1 LRRNPFGILI
11 RNFLNAFG
19 LKAVLLLAAFALASC
34 NKPSGASENAGE
46 DPQVK
51 SLGTVEVTARLV
63 EIPDGAIFQRD
74 LYDYATILK
83 YEVVAVQRGVVE
95 KGPTIYVGHYNPWK
109 PRAEAADKRAKG
121 IGGTLRQFRAGQLH
135 RMALESPMDDHFM
148 GGIVDKYFGKH
159 DGPSYWAVW
168 TNAAD

>member
-1 LRRNPFGILI
+1 MKQASSRYSFE
-11 RNFLNAFG
+11 
-19 LKAVLLLAAFALASC
+19 LKAVLVLAAFALASC
-34 NKPSGASENAGE
+34 DNPSGASANRGE

-51 SLGTVEVTARLV
+51 SLGTIEVTARLV

-83 YEVVAVQRGVVE
+83 YDVVAVQRGAVE
-95 KGPTIYVGHYNPWK
+95 KGAAIYVGHYNPWK
-109 PRAEAADKRAKG
+109 PRAEAADKRAKN
-121 IGGTLRQFRAGQLH
+121 IGGTLKLFRAGQLH
-135 RMALESPMDDHFM
+135 HMALETPMDDHFM

>member
-1 LRRNPFGILI
+1 MRNWLFSTGQS
-11 RNFLNAFG
+11 A
-19 LKAVLLLAAFALASC
+19 ALLLAALALALSD
-34 NKPSGASENAGE
+34 KRSSASSSAGE
-46 DPQVK
+46 DAQVK
-51 SLGTVEVTARLV
+51 SLGNVEVTARLV

-83 YEVVAVQRGVVE
+83 YQVVAVHRGVVE
-95 KGPTIYVGHYNPWK
+95 KDATIYVGQYNPWK
-109 PRAEAADKRAKG
+109 SRAEAADKRAKG

-135 RMALESPMDDHFM
+135 RMALETPMDDHFM

-159 DGPSYWAVW
+159 SGPAYWAVW